1 MKRLIIG
8 GLAALAIGLTGT
20 ATAEDVPSRAN
31 PAGTP
36 FSIANL
42 LPNSATPSKS
52 PCLMFVPGQ
61 WTCPEGFSAP
71 RASALV
77 CTLIAETRKP
87 SRSSWPPAASRSGT
101 K

>member
-42 LPNSATPSKS
+42 LPNSATPLKS

-71 RASALV
+71 GA
-77 CTLIAETRKP
+77 TP
-87 SRSSWPPAASRSGT
+87 
-101 K
+101 

>member
-8 GLAALAIGLTGT
+8 GLAALAIGLTGCGT
-20 ATAEDVPSRAN
+20 ATAEGVPSPAK

-52 PCLMFVPGQ
+52 PCLMLLPGQ

-71 RASALV
+71 GA
-77 CTLIAETRKP
+77 TP
-87 SRSSWPPAASRSGT
+87 
-101 K
+101 